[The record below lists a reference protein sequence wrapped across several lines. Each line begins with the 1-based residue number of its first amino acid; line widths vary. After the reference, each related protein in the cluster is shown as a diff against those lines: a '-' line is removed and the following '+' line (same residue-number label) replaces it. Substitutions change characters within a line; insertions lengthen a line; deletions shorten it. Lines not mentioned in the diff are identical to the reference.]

1 LFQVKLLLLRSQ
13 VVGGGG
19 VELVV
24 GLVDDV
30 VVVAFGRSLPVSA
43 TSGTTRTSFQSA
55 PDLMAE
61 LK

>member
-1 LFQVKLLLLRSQ
+1 MKLLLLRSQ

-43 TSGTTRTSFQSA
+43 TSGATGTSFQSP
-55 PDLMAE
+55 PDLMPE